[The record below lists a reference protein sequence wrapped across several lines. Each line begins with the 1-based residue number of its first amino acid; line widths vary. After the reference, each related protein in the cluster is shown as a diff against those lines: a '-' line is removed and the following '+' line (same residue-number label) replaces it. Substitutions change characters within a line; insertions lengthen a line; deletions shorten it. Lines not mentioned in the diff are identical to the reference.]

1 MKKKIALFV
10 FVLLIAAGL
19 YGLYRYIVFNENY
32 VSSNAVF
39 VKSDSLT
46 FLSFKLPGKI
56 EKIYVNEGD
65 NIKKGQLLAKLETKE
80 LMFQKNELQNN
91 INA

>member
-1 MKKKIALFV
+1 MKKKIALFT
-10 FVLLIAAGL
+10 FILLILIGV
-19 YGLYRYIVFNENY
+19 YGLYKYIVFNKNY
-32 VSSNAVF
+32 ASSNAVF

-65 NIKKGQLLAKLETKE
+65 KIKKGQLLTKLETNELEIQKKE
-80 LMFQKNELQNN
+80 LEGGNPS
-91 INA
+91 

>member
-1 MKKKIALFV
+1 MKKKIAIFI
-10 FVLLIAAGL
+10 FIVLLVISVIGL
-19 YGLYRYIVFNENY
+19 YKYIEFNKHY

-65 NIKKGQLLAKLETKE
+65 SVKKGELLAKLDTKNLE
-80 LMFQKNELQNN
+80 IQKKN
-91 INA
+91 